1 MAENAT
7 HPGSSLQVR
16 EDIAQNFSDLFG
28 DKKVNGQTVNIEDLI
43 AELATDF
50 QDDFAQVLKA
60 RGGFLKQP
68 GDARTKYAFLPSD
81 LTVLALQPFQTGTSS
96 QKTESVE
103 ARISWAC
110 RGEREAIK
118 VSSL

>member
-28 DKKVNGQTVNIEDLI
+28 DKSVNGHSVNVEDLI

-50 QDDFAQVLKA
+50 QDDLHK
-60 RGGFLKQP
+60 
-68 GDARTKYAFLPSD
+68 S
-81 LTVLALQPFQTGTSS
+81 
-96 QKTESVE
+96 
-103 ARISWAC
+103 
-110 RGEREAIK
+110 
-118 VSSL
+118 